1 MIVRLLPMLLL
12 CFLCIP
18 VAAYDFDGKVVGVS
32 DGDTITVLHCGSPI
46 KVRLADIDCPEKKQ
60 NFGTVAKQFTSQ
72 LVFNKE
78 VHVID
83 KGKDRYS
90 RTIGEVILPNG
101 ISLNRELVKSGYAWQ
116 YKKYSKDQ
124 QINYLEQQARLNRTG
139 LWAVFC
145 AEAPWDYRRNIKK
158 AK

>member
-1 MIVRLLPMLLL
+1 MRSLFALPL
-12 CFLCIP
+12 CFLCLP

-60 NFGTVAKQFTSQ
+60 SFGTVAKQFTSQ

-78 VHVID
+78 VHIID

-101 ISLNRELVKSGYAWQ
+101 ISLNRELVKAGYAWQ

-124 QINYLEQQARLNRTG
+124 EINYLEQQAKVSKVG
-139 LWAVFC
+139 LWATSYV
-145 AEAPWDYRRNIKK
+145 EAPWDFRKHSKK